1 MALVNKRSFLSNST
15 FDVKPTTERGSAAT
29 KALSPNK
36 IKRTTASFFD
46 GPVTR
51 TKLDSESVSMTTEQ
65 ITYLSLN
72 TTSTANSISDS
83 NTAVFN
89 GKTIATP
96 PTGFTLGQEAF
107 SLFINNTYIPNSQ
120 RTVSQV
126 SSNISVSVVTNDLGY
141 LLNNDDEVVLVGK
154 YS

>member
-1 MALVNKRSFLSNST
+1 
-15 FDVKPTTERGSAAT
+15 
-29 KALSPNK
+29 
-36 IKRTTASFFD
+36 
-46 GPVTR
+46 
-51 TKLDSESVSMTTEQ
+51 MTTEQ